1 MEPDCL
7 ACRGRHRAHTC
18 TPETRVERRCRQKIH
33 KHKKRVANLPVS
45 LTRSSSLSSTK
56 VDDDGRGSERIT
68 DFYGDD
74 ENWEEIEPFEAENTS
89 PNERSERSERYP
101 DDDEQLAAPSQEG
114 ACLLH
119 MPNYIGDQR
128 QQNQHGFSALYD
140 IAFTKRHCQD
150 GHHQSSHQQP
160 TISSAAAAAA
170 VAAAPQQFTS
180 ARTVD
185 SETSQRL
192 MNLLWDDL
200 FEFPIFALTS
210 DDGTSAIGD
219 NQLS

>member
-1 MEPDCL
+1 
-7 ACRGRHRAHTC
+7 
-18 TPETRVERRCRQKIH
+18 
-33 KHKKRVANLPVS
+33 VS
-45 LTRSSSLSSTK
+45 LTRSSTLSSTK
-56 VDDDGRGSERIT
+56 VDDGRGSERIT
-68 DFYGDD
+68 DSYGDD
-74 ENWEEIEPFEAENTS
+74 ENWEEIEPFEDDNTL

-101 DDDEQLAAPSQEG
+101 DDEQLAAPSQEG

-119 MPNYIGDQR
+119 MPNYIGGQR

-140 IAFTKRHCQD
+140 IAFTKRHCKD

-160 TISSAAAAAA
+160 TISSAAAAAS

-180 ARTVD
+180 ARIVD

-200 FEFPIFALTS
+200 LEFPIFALTS
-210 DDGTSAIGD
+210 DGTSARGD
-219 NQLS
+219 NQLLMRHNKTNDGN